1 LAEEKERDFVSNES
15 LKWCI
20 FRGIVHAC
28 ASETRGKWEQVWRR
42 CSSESAMLLGALG
55 RLRLAGIAFILDV
68 ALKKAETRLSNL
80 IFALDYFTFVSLTFK
95 IMERKPFI
103 FSQHLETRLQERN
116 LKREWIEDTLEN
128 PDSKEEVEVD
138 ETHFFKRI
146 LEAASRCLKVVLNP
160 LTNIVITAHFDR
172 KKTKN
177 DCK

>member
-1 LAEEKERDFVSNES
+1 
-15 LKWCI
+15 
-20 FRGIVHAC
+20 
-28 ASETRGKWEQVWRR
+28 
-42 CSSESAMLLGALG
+42 
-55 RLRLAGIAFILDV
+55 
-68 ALKKAETRLSNL
+68 
-80 IFALDYFTFVSLTFK
+80 
-95 IMERKPFI
+95 MERKPFI

-116 LKREWIEDTLEN
+116 LKREWVEDTLEN

>member
-1 LAEEKERDFVSNES
+1 MVYFSGDCACLCVGDAGIMGTS
-15 LKWCI
+15 L
-20 FRGIVHAC
+20 
-28 ASETRGKWEQVWRR
+28 RR
-42 CSSESAMLLGALG
+42 CSSESTMLLVGLG
-55 RLRLAGIAFILDV
+55 RLRLAGIEFILDV
-68 ALKKAETRLSNL
+68 AIKKAETRLSNL